1 MTTDSYAFFVGGP
14 RDGDAVDESLL
25 NVGPT
30 ITVTLKASPP
40 HVAAYYSR
48 GVPELV
54 TTHQYHEAPRMRV
67 GDVATFRFFF
77 SESFGYTA
85 TSTMQKMVEML
96 LTAMTHRR
104 ATRF

>member
-1 MTTDSYAFFVGGP
+1 MTNDNYAFFVGGP
-14 RDGDAVDESLL
+14 RDGDAVDKHLL

-30 ITVTLKASPP
+30 IRVALKASPP

-54 TTHQYHEAPRMRV
+54 TTHEYHEAPRMLV

-77 SESFGYTA
+77 SESFGNTA
-85 TSTMQKMVEML
+85 STTMHKMVEML

-104 ATRF
+104 ATRL